1 MAEEKKKKKG
11 LRPHLNDYVQ
21 DVNGEYIYKGT
32 YHVCALPAEVFRGQ
46 SRLLLTVFVLAFVLL
61 VAAGCLSTGTAS
73 GAFYV
78 TVPYAVAVVLT
89 FICIYDSF
97 TVWRSGGKMR
107 THDHDRVVPRMRGCA
122 VVGTAFAAA
131 AAVGQGVYLLA
142 FGEETT
148 RGADIVYLLCVLLA
162 ALLDFFA
169 FRRQRKI
176 LWNLQQ
182 IV

>member
-32 YHVCALPAEVFRGQ
+32 HHVCTLPADVFRGQ
-46 SRLLLTVFVLAFVLL
+46 SKLLLTVFILAFALL
-61 VAAGCLSTGTAS
+61 IASGCLSTGTTS

-89 FICIYDSF
+89 FICIYDSV
-97 TVWRSGGKMR
+97 TVFRSGGKLR
-107 THDHDRVVPRMRGCA
+107 THDHDRVIPRAKGCA
-122 VVGTAFAAA
+122 VVGAAFAAA
-131 AAVGQGVYLLA
+131 AAVGQGVYLIF
-142 FGEETT
+142 FGEAAT
-148 RGADIVYLLCVLLA
+148 RGADILYLLCVLLA
-162 ALLDFFA
+162 AALDFAA
-169 FRRQRKI
+169 FRRQRI
-176 LWNLQQ
+176 IRWNLQQ

>member
-32 YHVCALPAEVFRGQ
+32 HHVCALSGQAFR
-46 SRLLLTVFVLAFVLL
+46 SRSLKLLGMFAAAFALL
-61 VAAGCLSTGTAS
+61 IAAGCLSTGTTS

-89 FICIYDSF
+89 FICIYDSV
-97 TVWRSGGKMR
+97 TVLRSGGRMR
-107 THDHDRVVPRMRGCA
+107 THDHDRVIPRMRGCA
-122 VVGTAFAAA
+122 VVGAAFAAA
-131 AAVGQGVYLLA
+131 AAVGQGVYLLF
-142 FGEETT
+142 FGETAT
-148 RGADIVYLLCVLLA
+148 RTADIIYLLCVFIA
-162 ALLDFFA
+162 ACLDFAA
-169 FRRQRKI
+169 FRCQRKI

>member
-11 LRPHLNDYVQ
+11 LRPHLSDYVQ
-21 DVNGEYIYKGT
+21 DVNGDYIYKGT
-32 YHVCALPAEVFRGQ
+32 HHVCALSQAAFRRQ
-46 SRLLLTVFVLAFVLL
+46 HMILLGMSAFAFVLL
-61 VAAGCLSTGTAS
+61 IAAGCLSTGTAS

-78 TVPYAVAVVLT
+78 TVPYAVAVVLS

-97 TVWRSGGKMR
+97 TVLRSGGKMR

-122 VVGTAFAAA
+122 MVGAAFTAA

-176 LWNLQQ
+176 LWNLQ
-182 IV
+182 